1 MGTDGGD
8 GLGDLLEGQAAG
20 HGKRVRLAQRRV
32 EDIEIEVQVAQRSVA
47 QRSVDGRL
55 GGKPGESSRDV
66 RISAGGCAVSSS
78 ITL

>member
-32 EDIEIEVQVAQRSVA
+32 EDIEIEVQVAQRSV
-47 QRSVDGRL
+47 DGRL